1 MSFFQKMQIMLNDAG
16 VDERAQTYF
25 LKYLVIGILFSV
37 VGSSFIYSLVS
48 HEVAIL
54 GGIAFFFAFEGI
66 VYGGLIRKA
75 RKRVNEMED
84 VLPDFLTL
92 MASNIRSGLT
102 PDRALL
108 LSTRR
113 EFGPL
118 TEEIDKSAK
127 ATLTGTPFTEAFM
140 EMSQRF
146 NSEMLSKTVRLI
158 VEGARSGGSLADLL
172 DNTALDIKRF
182 ASIRKEV
189 SATVLVYMLFM
200 FAAAAIGA
208 PLLYAVSTMLIEV
221 ITEMKSEIAIS
232 SEDVSAYLP
241 LVQGST
247 VISPELVFWFALFAI
262 FIGAFFG
269 SLAAGVISKG
279 RESAGLGYV
288 PTMILISMAVFF
300 LSKILLEGLLGGL
313 FMMWLRGAGE
323 RKPGLWI
330 KGVNGTC
337 FVEYSVARMLS

>member
-1 MSFFQKMQIMLNDAG
+1 MSFFKKMQIMLNDAG
-16 VDERAQTYF
+16 TEEKAQAFFIKF
-25 LKYLVIGILFSV
+25 LIIGIIVGV
-37 VGSSFIYSLVS
+37 VGSAFIYSAFSPLAAVGGGM
-48 HEVAIL
+48 AIFL
-54 GGIAFFFAFEGI
+54 GFEGMI
-66 VYGGLIRKA
+66 YGGLIRKA
-75 RKRVNEMED
+75 RKRINEMED

-118 TEEIDKSAK
+118 TEEVDKAAK

-189 SATVLVYMLFM
+189 AATVLVYTLFM

-221 ITEMKSEIAIS
+221 ITTMKSEIAIS
-232 SEDVSAYLP
+232 TEDVSAYLP

-288 PTMILISMAVFF
+288 PTMIMISFAVFF
-300 LSKILLEGLLGGL
+300 LTKFLLESLMGGL
-313 FMMWLRGAGE
+313 FMM
-323 RKPGLWI
+323 
-330 KGVNGTC
+330 
-337 FVEYSVARMLS
+337 

>member
-1 MSFFQKMQIMLNDAG
+1 MSFFEKMQMMLNDSG
-16 VDERAQTYF
+16 TEEKAQAFFIKF
-25 LKYLVIGILFSV
+25 LIVGIVLAV
-37 VGSSFIYSLVS
+37 VGASFIYYSVS
-48 HEVAIL
+48 DVAAVG
-54 GGIAFFFAFEGI
+54 GGIAIFLGFEGM
-66 VYGGLIRKA
+66 VYGGLIQKA
-75 RKRVNEMED
+75 RKRVKEMED

-118 TEEIDKSAK
+118 TEEIDKAAK
-127 ATLTGTPFTEAFM
+127 ATLTGTPFIEAFM
-140 EMSQRF
+140 EMSQKF

-158 VEGARSGGSLADLL
+158 VEGARSGGNLADLL

-182 ASIRKEV
+182 ASIRNEV

-232 SEDVSAYLP
+232 TEDVSTYLP

-279 RESAGLGYV
+279 RESAGLGYI
-288 PTMILISMAVFF
+288 PTMIFVSFAVFF
-300 LSKILLEGLLGGL
+300 LTKLLLESLMGGL
-313 FMMWLRGAGE
+313 FMM
-323 RKPGLWI
+323 
-330 KGVNGTC
+330 
-337 FVEYSVARMLS
+337 

>member
-1 MSFFQKMQIMLNDAG
+1 MSFFGKMQVMLNAAG
-16 VDERAQTYF
+16 TEEKAQTYF
-25 LKYLVIGILFSV
+25 IKYLIIGIFLAV
-37 VGSSFIYSLVS
+37 VGAFVIYSYVS
-48 HEVAIL
+48 DAAAVG
-54 GGIAFFFAFEGI
+54 GGIAIFLGFEGV

-84 VLPDFLTL
+84 MLPDFLTL

-118 TEEIDKSAK
+118 TEEIDKAAK

-140 EMSQRF
+140 EMSHRF

-158 VEGARSGGSLADLL
+158 VEGSRSGGSLADLL
-172 DNTALDIKRF
+172 DNTALDIQRF

-221 ITEMKSEIAIS
+221 ITEMKSEITVS
-232 SEDVSAYLP
+232 TEDVSAYMP
-241 LVQGST
+241 LIQGST

-279 RESAGLGYV
+279 RESAGLGYI
-288 PTMILISMAVFF
+288 PTMIIISFAVFF
-300 LSKILLEGLLGGL
+300 LSKLLLESLLGGL
-313 FMMWLRGAGE
+313 FMM
-323 RKPGLWI
+323 
-330 KGVNGTC
+330 
-337 FVEYSVARMLS
+337 